1 MPELSHKKLFAWQKA
16 ILLLPLIYELCKKL
30 TKDETY
36 NLIGQMKKSRAIH
49 L

>member
-16 ILLLPLIYELCKKL
+16 ILLLPLIYKLCKKL